1 MGIPYLSPEKSVCRS
16 RSNSYHHLGSPTE
29 RKKMNNNNKILQ
41 DATDVTQID
50 NMLIKCKKIW
60 WFHGMCWVFSLC
72 PSDLYPSLCALNPP
86 DLLHPSPYALCT
98 WKLTL
103 ISMESQQTSLAS
115 WFLLGFGQWAASGG
129 CRVKEVKVFIPLV
142 PALMDHT
149 WLLAAFITSFRLSFF
164 LHLKKSESECCSVR
178 VWLFGTPWIIQPH
191 GILQAR
197 ILEWVAFPFSR
208 GSFQPRDQTQ
218 VSCIA
223 GGFLT
228 SWATREALPIA
239 SQSVQSLSHVWL
251 FAAPWTVAC

>member
-1 MGIPYLSPEKSVCRS
+1 MIPWNVLGIL
-16 RSNSYHHLGSPTE
+16 
-29 RKKMNNNNKILQ
+29 
-41 DATDVTQID
+41 
-50 NMLIKCKKIW
+50 
-60 WFHGMCWVFSLC
+60 SLC

-164 LHLKKSESECCSVR
+164 LHLKKSESEWCSVMSDSLGR
-178 VWLFGTPWIIQPH
+178 H
-191 GILQAR
+191 GLYS
-197 ILEWVAFPFSR
+197 PMGFSR
-208 GSFQPRDQTQ
+208 PEYWSG
-218 VSCIA
+218 
-223 GGFLT
+223 
-228 SWATREALPIA
+228 
-239 SQSVQSLSHVWL
+239 
-251 FAAPWTVAC
+251 